1 IHTHEK
7 SITSTIARLDRFHRA
22 LRHEPNLLPLITLDQ
37 KINGSSIKE
46 APWMA
51 TVKITCPKCGF
62 ENPFGSLVCGKCDT
76 PLIKLESP
84 DGPNTT
90 LTTTFT
96 IPETSGPSIPQPVKD
111 VPALS
116 ANSIAFYIQGTFKPL
131 ILEIKQQAI
140 LGRAN
145 SDGTIQPQIDLTPYG
160 AYEKGISR
168 RHAVI
173 RRTPTGLVI
182 EDLGSSNGTSLNG
195 QRLQPFVPAPLKPN
209 DHVKLGGLEMMLY
222 FP

>member
-1 IHTHEK
+1 
-7 SITSTIARLDRFHRA
+7 
-22 LRHEPNLLPLITLDQ
+22 
-37 KINGSSIKE
+37 
-46 APWMA
+46 MA

-62 ENPFGSLVCGKCDT
+62 ENPFGSLVCSKCNT
-76 PLIKLESP
+76 PLVKLNDP

-90 LTTTFT
+90 LTATVIISETN
-96 IPETSGPSIPQPVKD
+96 IPAMPQPGKD

-116 ANSIAFYIQGTFKPL
+116 AHSVAFYIEGMFKPL
-131 ILEIKQQAI
+131 ILEINQQAI
-140 LGRAN
+140 LGRASN
-145 SDGTIQPQIDLTPYG
+145 DDSTQPQIDLTPYG

-173 RRTPTGLVI
+173 RRTPTGLIV
-182 EDLGSSNGTSLNG
+182 EDLSSSNGTSLNG

-209 DHVKLGGLEMMLY
+209 DRLKLGSLAILLY